1 MVETPARVLAEGR
14 GFPFSGYAG
23 TNRDGWRF
31 LPSKPENEY
40 MLRLMIALGAVYA
53 AFRLGR
59 DVGRGEARMLFS
71 GPVDY
76 ERRPSARSREE
87 LGLWTK

>member
-14 GFPFSGYAG
+14 GFPFRG
-23 TNRDGWRF
+23 TPEPTGMVGGSS
-31 LPSKPENEY
+31 PSKPENEY
-40 MLRLMIALGAVYA
+40 MLRFLIALGAVYA

-87 LGLWTK
+87 LGL